1 MFELE
6 DRRSKSSAGLPRGLV
21 RIDAQGVVHASGSRP
36 RSRQASGQNHGMR
49 ADGLGG
55 RSESGVGHLL
65 VVALVLVLAIV
76 AIVALSDHTRTST
89 PKRTGL
95 RTSSPV
101 TPGTTRPIDAEAV
114 ARMVGPAV
122 VDLQVSLGG
131 GGHTSAA
138 GMVLTP
144 GGEVVTNNQSIA
156 QATAIAARV
165 SGTGRTYAATVVG
178 YDVTADVAVL
188 ALAGASGLATIEPAD
203 ASALADGES
212 VVSVGSV
219 ARVNDAPIPLSGTVT
234 ALDQRVQAGAEMLHD
249 MAEIDVSSP
258 ASDSGGPIAD
268 ASGKVVA
275 MTAAAGGSRG
285 QVRTGNDVT
294 FAIPIDGVLAVV
306 DRVDADE
313 SNNGVHVGPTAALGI
328 AVRPTS
334 PDGGAGAYVVSV
346 QRDGPAA
353 RAGIAP
359 NTIVVSI
366 NDTTIPTTGVLEETL
381 DQYRPGDVVSVGWI
395 GRDGLYRAKNVRLGS
410 GSPA

>member
-1 MFELE
+1 
-6 DRRSKSSAGLPRGLV
+6 
-21 RIDAQGVVHASGSRP
+21 
-36 RSRQASGQNHGMR
+36 MR

>member
-1 MFELE
+1 M
-6 DRRSKSSAGLPRGLV
+6 
-21 RIDAQGVVHASGSRP
+21 Q
-36 RSRQASGQNHGMR
+36 

-55 RSESGVGHLL
+55 TSESGVGHLL
-65 VVALVLVLAIV
+65 VVALVVVLAIV

-95 RTSSPV
+95 QSSS
-101 TPGTTRPIDAEAV
+101 PGTTRPIDAEAV
-114 ARMVGPAV
+114 ARTVGPAV

-144 GGEVVTNNQSIA
+144 AGEVVTDNQSIA

-178 YDVTADVAVL
+178 YSVTDDVAVL
-188 ALAGASGLATIEPAD
+188 ALAGASRLATIQPAD
-203 ASALADGES
+203 ASALADGEQ
-212 VVSVGSV
+212 VVSVGSG
-219 ARVNDAPIPLSGTVT
+219 ASVNHAPIPPSGTVT
-234 ALDQRVQAGAEMLHD
+234 ALDQRVQAGTETLYD
-249 MAEIDVSSP
+249 MAEIDVSTP
-258 ASDSGGPIAD
+258 ASDSGGPVAD

-275 MTAAAGGSRG
+275 MTTAVGGGRPQVGAGK
-285 QVRTGNDVT
+285 DVT

-306 DRVDADE
+306 DRVDADD

-353 RAGIAP
+353 RAGIAT

-381 DQYRPGDVVSVGWI
+381 DRYRPGDVVSVGWI

-410 GSPA
+410 GSPD